1 MRPSTALSADGPANL
16 LQAVTLAALPSA
28 RNRGA
33 MIVLNDRIGAAW
45 YTEKTNGNV
54 LDTFKAVKQG
64 YIGGFLDNKPFFYFT
79 PSQPLF
85 KNTFSVANLSTAPL
99 PRVDILIS
107 YEDFDGV
114 LIQAA
119 IAAGAK
125 GLVIAGTGA
134 GATTSL
140 AEPHISAALLAGIPI
155 VISSKTNGGAVE
167 PGSSAGEEVS
177 SGYLNPVKSRLQL
190 QLALAHGMGLEQIR
204 GLFEDKL
211 GAFLQ

>member
-1 MRPSTALSADGPANL
+1 M
-16 LQAVTLAALPSA
+16 
-28 RNRGA
+28 
-33 MIVLNDRIGAAW
+33 
-45 YTEKTNGNV
+45 
-54 LDTFKAVKQG
+54 LDTFKAIEQG
-64 YIGGFLDNKPFFYFT
+64 YIGGFLDNKPFFFYT

-85 KNTFSVANLSTAPL
+85 KTTFSTPNFSTAPL

-114 LIQAA
+114 LIPAA

-134 GATTSL
+134 GATTTL
-140 AEPHISAALLAGIPI
+140 AQPHIAAALAAGVPI

-167 PGSSAGEEVS
+167 PGSAQGESVS

-204 GLFEDKL
+204 GVFEDKL
-211 GAFLQ
+211 GAFLV